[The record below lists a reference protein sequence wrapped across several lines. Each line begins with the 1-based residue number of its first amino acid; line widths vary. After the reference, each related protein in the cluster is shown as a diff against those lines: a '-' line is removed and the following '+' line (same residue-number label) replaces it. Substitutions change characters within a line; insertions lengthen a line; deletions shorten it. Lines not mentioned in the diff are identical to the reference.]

1 VERAR
6 ELGVLR
12 ALGATRRQVFSVI
25 LLEAIIIGLV
35 GSALGLVL
43 GGMVGRL
50 ALRLAAGHEVPC
62 VVTRA
67 ALLVS
72 GLVGVLGTVF
82 AGIFPAVRA
91 ATLDPV
97 DVLRPYAADPHRR
110 WRRTTLS
117 VGLLLIGLSL
127 LTLYAPLPAPVKV
140 YGFSYVGI
148 LAFMM
153 GAAALAPGAI
163 RAVARRAFPLVAVLR
178 SGSASLAVA
187 NVART
192 AVRTGLAACALMVGI
207 GFVIDISGNVG
218 SLIRH
223 WEKAIQAM
231 RGADMVATP
240 RTPAQAALTADIFHI
255 EGVAEVAGVKM
266 MLTETMTPFSV
277 MSRPF
282 GLGRVLFTA
291 IDPAPFAR
299 VANLDFEGCSAQ
311 EAFAALNRGGGVI
324 VSSDFAQM
332 SGARTGGS
340 LCLLGRSGPVTFRIA
355 GIVRDPRLS
364 LLKDWNKEADYRGL
378 IGSLMVFGSMSD
390 ARRHFGVDSLDLV
403 LVKLAPGVNVES
415 MEKRI
420 QGLAWRNGWR
430 ATDLRQHTE
439 AVFNDCR
446 RKMGYINAILFVA
459 ILVGALSVI
468 NTMAMNVS
476 ERRREIGVVR
486 ALGATRRQVIGS
498 VLVES
503 GIIGL
508 TGGILGGIMG
518 FFLIHASSLIARV
531 ALGFQPPYLI
541 PLRVIAGCMVVS
553 VGLSWLAGLLPAL
566 RAGWSNIAEAV
577 RAE

>member
-1 VERAR
+1 
-6 ELGVLR
+6 
-12 ALGATRRQVFSVI
+12 
-25 LLEAIIIGLV
+25 
-35 GSALGLVL
+35 
-43 GGMVGRL
+43 
-50 ALRLAAGHEVPC
+50 
-62 VVTRA
+62 
-67 ALLVS
+67 
-72 GLVGVLGTVF
+72 
-82 AGIFPAVRA
+82 
-91 ATLDPV
+91 
-97 DVLRPYAADPHRR
+97 
-110 WRRTTLS
+110 
-117 VGLLLIGLSL
+117 
-127 LTLYAPLPAPVKV
+127 
-140 YGFSYVGI
+140 
-148 LAFMM
+148 
-153 GAAALAPGAI
+153 
-163 RAVARRAFPLVAVLR
+163 
-178 SGSASLAVA
+178 
-187 NVART
+187 
-192 AVRTGLAACALMVGI
+192 
-207 GFVIDISGNVG
+207 
-218 SLIRH
+218 
-223 WEKAIQAM
+223 
-231 RGADMVATP
+231 
-240 RTPAQAALTADIFHI
+240 
-255 EGVAEVAGVKM
+255 M

-311 EAFAALNRGGGVI
+311 EAFDALNRGGEVI

-439 AVFNDCR
+439 ALFNDCR

-508 TGGILGGIMG
+508 TGGLLGGIMG